1 MGPGGNR
8 GQAKPENERLV
19 QTQMGQFYFLFSF
32 FNTIWFIWL
41 WIKIIMKL
49 AFLSRRSTLFIHLKT
64 VLVLAC
70 GKHRLKLKN
79 TCTEAIRNIDKD
91 SFEQNLVV
99 KEKNNILN
107 IWYPKICAFCK
118 HSSMW

>member
-1 MGPGGNR
+1 MNGYY
-8 GQAKPENERLV
+8 KLKWDIFIFCFHFL
-19 QTQMGQFYFLFSF
+19 TQFDSFIYELKILLSKLFSVA
-32 FNTIWFIWL
+32 T
-41 WIKIIMKL
+41 
-49 AFLSRRSTLFIHLKT
+49 APYLFIHLKT

-107 IWYPKICAFCK
+107 I
-118 HSSMW
+118 